1 MKGYL
6 YWSAYNNVCETLH
19 MDAAPGR
26 VMNGDATSC
35 GNALAMASRDGRA
48 TPELFVAAA
57 RQFLASADA
66 RTCTVTCDG
75 YEEYEL
81 GFETR
86 RHGDYLYVT
95 RACGDERLAPGMR
108 IAAVGRNAVP
118 FVLKNTGAEIFW
130 GRGTDREDWDLALR
144 MYDDIDVFPGD
155 GHVERLS
162 LRRFPQV
169 EAQRSAKGTG
179 GSGSRD
185 PGVGSAAGPCAGVRE
200 VATGVALL
208 EVRSLADAA
217 ALERTLVE
225 AAGLLARCERLVLD
239 VRRCAGE
246 ADPASYLALL
256 PYLTDVPRAARD
268 VFPDV
273 PVYTIYS
280 QHNAER
286 LLAPLGAAH
295 ARFEIAGDDASL
307 RLLDEV
313 AADVRAKA
321 AQVLAA
327 KRALRTLP
335 ERRAISEL
343 PEVMPSPFGDERV
356 EPAAVVVD
364 AARPSHSAPRR
375 VAVLVDS
382 MTGVGAERLAQ
393 ACMGWENV
401 RLVGRATPG
410 AVDYANYVTADYPDI
425 RARLTYPI
433 SRTEA
438 SRDGHGFARCGLP
451 LDVHVPF
458 SPEECTSDVML
469 ARAVEALG

>member
-6 YWSAYNNVCETLH
+6 YWSAYNNVCETPH

-26 VMNGDATSC
+26 IMNGDATSC

-48 TPELFVAAA
+48 TPELFVVAA

-66 RTCTVTCDG
+66 RTCAVTCDD
-75 YEEYEL
+75 YAEYDL

-86 RHGDYLYVT
+86 RHGDFLYVT
-95 RACGDERLAPGMR
+95 RTCGDERLAPGMR

-118 FVLKNTGAEIFW
+118 FLLQDTGAEIFW
-130 GRGTDREDWDLALR
+130 GRDTDREDWDLALR

-155 GHVERLS
+155 GHVERLP
-162 LRRFPQV
+162 LRRFPKV
-169 EAQRSAKGTG
+169 GAPKSANGTG
-179 GSGSRD
+179 GSG
-185 PGVGSAAGPCAGVRE
+185 PKGSGAEGTTDACADARE
-200 VATGVALL
+200 VAPGVALL
-208 EVRSLADAA
+208 EVRSLADAV
-217 ALERTLVE
+217 ALGRTLVG
-225 AAGLLARCERLVLD
+225 AAELLEHCGRLVLD
-239 VRRCAGE
+239 VRRCSGE

-256 PYLTDVPRAARD
+256 PYLTDEPRAARD

-280 QHNAER
+280 RRNAER
-286 LLAPLGAAH
+286 LLAPLDATRTRLEA
-295 ARFEIAGDDASL
+295 AGDNASL

-327 KRALRTLP
+327 KRELRTLP
-335 ERRAISEL
+335 ERRAASEL
-343 PEVMPSPFGDERV
+343 PEVVPSPFGDELV
-356 EPAAVVVD
+356 EPTPVVAD
-364 AARPSHSAPRR
+364 AAGRSHGAPRR
-375 VAVLVDS
+375 VAMLVDS
-382 MTGVGAERLAQ
+382 TTGVGAERLAQ

-410 AVDYANYVTADYPDI
+410 AVDYANYVTADYPDV

-433 SRTEA
+433 SRTAA
-438 SRDGHGFARCGLP
+438 SRDGHGFARTGLP
-451 LDVHVPF
+451 LDAHVPF
-458 SPEECTSDVML
+458 TPEECTSDVML
-469 ARAVEALG
+469 ARAVGALG